1 MIRFLLLTLTLTVF
15 LRTAAADQD
24 YKQEPEYLALRDSMH
39 HAFNDGDSVRFFPAV
54 KALQDYLLKK
64 GDLHAYY
71 TQRCNEIVFEMN
83 RRKVF
88 EAYMLGRQLSLELR
102 EKGLDSEMYMA
113 YNMLG
118 HINNICGNKK
128 AAKRNFYTVIDMME
142 KYGYYESMPPIY
154 MNIVNVEINDDHEE
168 AMRLLDKAK
177 EIAEKYSPERVFDIE
192 TRRTVSYYTAG
203 EMDKFLEGYK
213 AYKKGVE
220 EGKSS
225 VHGRSLEVYY
235 LASQGKTDE
244 AVAMAREELEDES
257 EEAISEIYEKAGRWK
272 EAFEAQ
278 RRAYAAN
285 DSVNNVALA
294 NSMQGIR
301 DQLTINDME
310 QKSARNRLIALIA
323 GVILLVLLIMA
334 QIYIVLSRRRHLRQ
348 LNAAYQH
355 ALESDKMKTR
365 FIQNVSHEVRT
376 PLNIIAGFSQV
387 IADPSLTESVE
398 ERQNMASMMQKSAQQ
413 ITNLIDEIIGL
424 SLIETST
431 NVVKD
436 DIVKVNQLLESVVAE
451 YEDTV
456 PSKVALRIDSELE
469 PDFCFATN
477 KNMLH
482 RILGALTD
490 NAIKNTEKG
499 NITLKAKTVAQT
511 LLISVEDTGCGIPAD
526 QAENIFERFVKLDSF
541 QQGIGLGLPLSRKLA
556 EQLGGLV
563 TLDTTYYLGARFDVT
578 LPFEP
583 IDPTTPIKPNKK

>member
-257 EEAISEIYEKAGRWK
+257 DEAITEIYEKAGRWK

-451 YEDTV
+451 LNTAIASKMGAGYEGE
-456 PSKVALRIDSELE
+456 I
-469 PDFCFATN
+469 
-477 KNMLH
+477 
-482 RILGALTD
+482 G
-490 NAIKNTEKG
+490 
-499 NITLKAKTVAQT
+499 
-511 LLISVEDTGCGIPAD
+511 
-526 QAENIFERFVKLDSF
+526 RFVDK
-541 QQGIGLGLPLSRKLA
+541 LPLYTFIGQWLYCFLYGSLLSGIMSR
-556 EQLGGLV
+556 
-563 TLDTTYYLGARFDVT
+563 YLYMQDAFN
-578 LPFEP
+578 
-583 IDPTTPIKPNKK
+583 DPGDDRGEDNVDNQ

>member
-64 GDLHAYY
+64 GDQHAYY

-154 MNIVNVEINDDHEE
+154 MNIVNVEINNDHEE

-499 NITLKAKTVAQT
+499 NITLKARTVAQT
-511 LLISVEDTGCGIPAD
+511 LLITVEDTGCGIPAD
-526 QAENIFERFVKLDSF
+526 QAEHIFERFVKLDSF
-541 QQGIGLGLPLSRKLA
+541 KQGIGLGLPLSRKLA

-563 TLDTTYYLGARFDVT
+563 TLDTTYYLGARFVVT

>member
-83 RRKVF
+83 QRKVF

-118 HINNICGNKK
+118 HINRLCGNKK

-541 QQGIGLGLPLSRKLA
+541 KQGIGLGLPLSRKLA

-563 TLDTTYYLGARFDVT
+563 TLDTTYYLGARFVVT

>member
-541 QQGIGLGLPLSRKLA
+541 KQGIGLGLPLSRKLA

>member
-83 RRKVF
+83 QRKVF

-118 HINNICGNKK
+118 HINRLCGNKK

-541 QQGIGLGLPLSRKLA
+541 KQGIGLGLPLSRKLA
-556 EQLGGLV
+556 EQLGGIV
-563 TLDTTYYLGARFDVT
+563 TLDTTYFLGARFVVT

-583 IDPTTPIKPNKK
+583 IDPQK

>member
-64 GDLHAYY
+64 GDQHAYY

-83 RRKVF
+83 QRKVF

-118 HINNICGNKK
+118 HINRLCGNKK
-128 AAKRNFYTVIDMME
+128 AAKRNFYTVIGMME

-477 KNMLH
+477 KNMLY
-482 RILGALTD
+482 RIISALAD

-499 NITLKAKTVAQT
+499 GVTLKARTVAQT
-511 LLISVEDTGCGIPAD
+511 LLITVEDTGCGIPAD
-526 QAENIFERFVKLDSF
+526 QAEHIFERFVKLDSF
-541 QQGIGLGLPLSRKLA
+541 KQGIGLGLPLSRKLA

-563 TLDTTYYLGARFDVT
+563 TLDTTYYLGARFVVT

>member
-54 KALQDYLLKK
+54 KALQAYLLKK
-64 GDLHAYY
+64 GDQHAYY

-88 EAYMLGRQLSLELR
+88 EAYMLGRQLSMELR

-541 QQGIGLGLPLSRKLA
+541 KQGIGLGLPLSRKLA

-563 TLDTTYYLGARFDVT
+563 TLDTSYHPGARFVVT

-583 IDPTTPIKPNKK
+583 IDPSTPIKTIKK

>member
-64 GDLHAYY
+64 GDQHAYY

-83 RRKVF
+83 QRKVF
-88 EAYMLGRQLSLELR
+88 EAYMLGRQLSMELR
-102 EKGLDSEMYMA
+102 EKGLDKEMYMA

-118 HINNICGNKK
+118 HINRLCGNKK
-128 AAKRNFYTVIDMME
+128 AAKRNFYTVIGMME
-142 KYGYYESMPPIY
+142 KYGYYESMPPIF
-154 MNIVNVEINDDHEE
+154 MNIVNVEMNDNPEE
-168 AMRLLDKAK
+168 AMALLDRAK
-177 EIAEKYSPERVFDIE
+177 EIAEKYSPERVFDID
-192 TRRTVSYYTAG
+192 TRRTVSYYSSG

-244 AVAMAREELEDES
+244 AVALAREELGDES
-257 EEAISEIYEKAGRWK
+257 DDAITEIYEKAGRWK

-278 RRAYAAN
+278 RRAYAVN

-310 QKSARNRLIALIA
+310 HKSARNRLIALIA
-323 GVILLVLLIMA
+323 GVILLVMLFMA
-334 QIYIVLSRRRHLRQ
+334 QLYIVFSRRRHMKQ

-376 PLNIIAGFSQV
+376 PLNIISGFSQV

-398 ERQNMASMMQKSAQQ
+398 ERQNMAAMMQKSAQQ

-424 SLIETST
+424 SLIESST
-431 NVVKD
+431 TVVKD
-436 DIVKVNQLLESVVAE
+436 DIVKVNQLLESVVAD
-451 YEDTV
+451 YEDAI
-456 PSKVALRIDSELE
+456 PPQVALRVDSELE
-469 PDFCFATN
+469 PDFSFATN
-477 KNMLH
+477 KNMLY
-482 RILGALTD
+482 RIISALTD

-499 NITLKAKTVAQT
+499 GVTLKARTVAQT
-511 LLISVEDTGCGIPAD
+511 LLITVEDTGCGIPAD
-526 QAENIFERFVKLDSF
+526 QAEHIFERFVKLDSF
-541 QQGIGLGLPLSRKLA
+541 KQGIGLGLPLSRKLA

-563 TLDTTYYLGARFDVT
+563 TLDTTYYLGARFVVT